1 MLAGLCPCLRC
12 GVGGYIPLYTSSQPT
27 ANWGKGEESDK
38 TTNSVLKAKSW
49 TAHRSCS
56 TVPCVCWVPGILLA
70 PRWEDTT
77 SVVARL
83 LTED

>member
-1 MLAGLCPCLRC
+1 MQCWQACVRVYDAVWRGAVS
-12 GVGGYIPLYTSSQPT
+12 GDTQA
-27 ANWGKGEESDK
+27 ANQLETRGKGEESDK
-38 TTNSVLKAKSW
+38 TTNSVLKALQH
-49 TAHRSCS
+49 TGA
-56 TVPCVCWVPGILLA
+56 VPCVCWVPGILLA